1 MNDSDSHLYF
11 KELYVKTLSFHR
23 VMRWRVLFYLF
34 MSEICKI
41 IALNKLVSSDRP
53 KRKKYRKKYLA
64 EILLKIVTSAYMTK
78 HN

>member
-1 MNDSDSHLYF
+1 MEGFVLPFYVRNLQDNSF
-11 KELYVKTLSFHR
+11 KQTKL
-23 VMRWRVLFYLF
+23 LF
-34 MSEICKI
+34 KH
-41 IALNKLVSSDRP
+41 KLVSSDRP